1 MVHHHPHENGHNLGC
16 SLHSCLDNPNLSHQV
31 GESTPSP
38 IFIPWCPYF
47 TVLDSWGHQPLNW
60 RRPCY
65 LASWKT
71 TFRNKSG
78 SFSGSMLIGGIVNQ
92 PKISSWLCR
101 FKFSYFWCLWWYIY
115 IYTHIYIYVLHELLL
130 LSSGKLPASDPRS
143 DYERVIELWV
153 PIQKRTHTHTDQ
165 RSEKKKE

>member
-1 MVHHHPHENGHNLGC
+1 MVHHHPHENGHNLGF

-71 TFRNKSG
+71 TFWNKSG

-92 PKISSWLCR
+92 PIISSWLCR
-101 FKFSYFWCLWWYIY
+101 FKFSYSWCLWWYIY
-115 IYTHIYIYVLHELLL
+115 IYTYLYITWIIIIIIRKTSRKWSQVR
-130 LSSGKLPASDPRS
+130 LPESHWTMGANS
-143 DYERVIELWV
+143 
-153 PIQKRTHTHTDQ
+153 KKNTHTHTDQ

>member
-115 IYTHIYIYVLHELLL
+115 IYIYIYMYYMNYYYYQENF
-130 LSSGKLPASDPRS
+130 AQ
-143 DYERVIELWV
+143 VIPGQITRESLNYGC
-153 PIQKRTHTHTDQ
+153 QFKKEHTHTDQ